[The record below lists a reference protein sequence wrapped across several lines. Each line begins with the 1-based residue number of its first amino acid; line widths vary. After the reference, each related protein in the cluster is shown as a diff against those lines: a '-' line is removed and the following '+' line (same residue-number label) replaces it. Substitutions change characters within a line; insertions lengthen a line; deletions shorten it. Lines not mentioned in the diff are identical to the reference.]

1 MKKEIDTL
9 GDARRYRLTIHRRG
23 FSFLEYVRNTGRTFW
38 RKEELGIPLSEEEV
52 SEHDLNFVNKV
63 MALGYLLAKHKA
75 AGQPYAVFCMETEQS
90 DEGTHLGGTGKS
102 LFASSI
108 ESIRK
113 QLFIDGQN
121 LDTKKGDFMLQGV
134 ERGITDSIF
143 IDDLNHSV
151 DLHKFMPMITGKMV
165 VNPKYVAAFTID
177 FKDSPKVIFTSNHAI
192 NGFDASLRRRTWFT
206 AFSDYYHADDMQRGL
221 KERSPYTEF
230 GKNLIS
236 DYTPEEMN
244 EFYNFMLNCLA
255 VWMKIHTRIQPP
267 MKAIDKRI
275 LQRALSDEFLFWAE
289 EYFTDDKLNTLVDK
303 QDTFEAYK
311 ATLNPKF
318 AAMIKMKTFKQKLIQ
333 YCTYRDWK
341 FNPDR
346 LLTTVSEKERND
358 IHRKVNGEEH
368 YYFYID
374 TTGESDSDVRV
385 PSLGMADNTDSDDDM
400 PTFGF

>member
-1 MKKEIDTL
+1 
-9 GDARRYRLTIHRRG
+9 
-23 FSFLEYVRNTGRTFW
+23 
-38 RKEELGIPLSEEEV
+38 
-52 SEHDLNFVNKV
+52 
-63 MALGYLLAKHKA
+63 
-75 AGQPYAVFCMETEQS
+75 
-90 DEGTHLGGTGKS
+90 
-102 LFASSI
+102 
-108 ESIRK
+108 
-113 QLFIDGQN
+113 
-121 LDTKKGDFMLQGV
+121 
-134 ERGITDSIF
+134 
-143 IDDLNHSV
+143 
-151 DLHKFMPMITGKMV
+151 MPMITGKMV

-244 EFYNFMLNCLA
+244 EFYNFMFNCLS

-289 EYFTDDKLNTLVDK
+289 DYFTDDKLNTLVDK
-303 QDTFEAYK
+303 QETFEAYK

-318 AAMIKMKTFKQKLIQ
+318 AAMIKMKKFKQKLIQ

-374 TTGESDSDVRV
+374 TTGESDADVQV
-385 PSLGMADNTDSDDDM
+385 PSLGAAINTDANDDDM